1 MLHVNYNTRETVN
14 PGRFQHRG
22 AWCGP
27 ADVVRQYLDA
37 LFTLPPEVV
46 VRAHVSEE
54 DSRFAS
60 SSRGVASVSQEQGL
74 HIRYRRFVF
83 FKHNQFLAI

>member
-60 SSRGVASVSQEQGL
+60 SSRGVVSVSQEQGL
-74 HIRYRRFVF
+74 HIMYRRLC
-83 FKHNQFLAI
+83 FLRTTNF